1 MTAHTATFD
10 HDTKL
15 RVRDYVDRLQQ
26 ESLARSASGSH
37 ADVLGYWRARSGMYR
52 HLAAVVVTA
61 VKSRMSDGERWSLE
75 RFRQDLLNRTADP
88 ASRAEFQR
96 WFDHRHGMLRS
107 ITRRLWQLA
116 TEQEPP
122 LAGLWLALEAQP
134 NPDFESGTHNG
145 SISIPLKWHSIADIA
160 DGRRRVLDFIKYN
173 QLGGGNFVGKAG
185 QIARNG
191 APWVHLSYNGRI
203 WKGWEFDS
211 KAEVDEKGNPIA
223 QVDEQ
228 SQTKPHSFK
237 FEVLAGGGWASNS
250 QRYETPDQAQSAARE
265 LSSRWMAV
273 EDWRVVPSD
282 EPPNQQSK
290 IVVIQVGDKP
300 PVTPVAPPTQPQEE
314 NVLRYSLQI
323 RGRWGR
329 KRTDDFLSVDLAKR
343 VDPKAP
349 WALTTLQIMMFNKIR
364 ELAVQPGARLKLV
377 ESPMTVSSDGTERF
391 LLGSDRTLHEE
402 VLK

>member
-15 RVRDYVDRLQQ
+15 RARDYVDRLQQ

-75 RFRQDLLNRTADP
+75 RFRQDLLNRTAEP

-96 WFDHRHGMLRS
+96 WFDHRHGMLRN

-145 SISIPLKWHSIADIA
+145 SISIPLKWHSIADIV

-185 QIARNG
+185 QIACNG
-191 APWVHLSYNGRI
+191 APWVHISYNGRI

-228 SQTKPHSFK
+228 SQTKP
-237 FEVLAGGGWASNS
+237 
-250 QRYETPDQAQSAARE
+250 QSAARE

-300 PVTPVAPPTQPQEE
+300 PVTPVAPPPQPQEE

-377 ESPMTVSSDGTERF
+377 ESPMTISSDGIERF

>member
-1 MTAHTATFD
+1 MCI
-10 HDTKL
+10 
-15 RVRDYVDRLQQ
+15 RD
-26 ESLARSASGSH
+26 RS
-37 ADVLGYWRARSGMYR
+37 
-52 HLAAVVVTA
+52 
-61 VKSRMSDGERWSLE
+61 
-75 RFRQDLLNRTADP
+75 
-88 ASRAEFQR
+88 
-96 WFDHRHGMLRS
+96 
-107 ITRRLWQLA
+107 
-116 TEQEPP
+116 
-122 LAGLWLALEAQP
+122 
-134 NPDFESGTHNG
+134 
-145 SISIPLKWHSIADIA
+145 
-160 DGRRRVLDFIKYN
+160 
-173 QLGGGNFVGKAG
+173 
-185 QIARNG
+185 
-191 APWVHLSYNGRI
+191 
-203 WKGWEFDS
+203 
-211 KAEVDEKGNPIA
+211 
-223 QVDEQ
+223 
-228 SQTKPHSFK
+228 
-237 FEVLAGGGWASNS
+237 SNS

-300 PVTPVAPPTQPQEE
+300 PVTPVAPPPQPQEE

-377 ESPMTVSSDGTERF
+377 ESPMTISSDGAERF

-402 VLK
+402 VLKLSLIHI

>member
-15 RVRDYVDRLQQ
+15 RARDYVDRLQQ

-75 RFRQDLLNRTADP
+75 RFRQDLLNRTAEP

-191 APWVHLSYNGRI
+191 EPWVHISYNGRI

-211 KAEVDEKGNPIA
+211 KAEVDEKGNPIS

-228 SQTKPHSFK
+228 SQSKPHSFK

-300 PVTPVAPPTQPQEE
+300 PVTPVAPPPQPQEE

-323 RGRWGR
+323 RGRWGE
-329 KRTDDFLSVDLAKR
+329 SGQ
-343 VDPKAP
+343 
-349 WALTTLQIMMFNKIR
+349 TTF
-364 ELAVQPGARLKLV
+364 
-377 ESPMTVSSDGTERF
+377 
-391 LLGSDRTLHEE
+391 
-402 VLK
+402 

>member
-15 RVRDYVDRLQQ
+15 RARDYVDRLQQ

-173 QLGGGNFVGKAG
+173 QLGGAT
-185 QIARNG
+185 
-191 APWVHLSYNGRI
+191 S
-203 WKGWEFDS
+203 
-211 KAEVDEKGNPIA
+211 
-223 QVDEQ
+223 
-228 SQTKPHSFK
+228 
-237 FEVLAGGGWASNS
+237 
-250 QRYETPDQAQSAARE
+250 
-265 LSSRWMAV
+265 
-273 EDWRVVPSD
+273 
-282 EPPNQQSK
+282 
-290 IVVIQVGDKP
+290 
-300 PVTPVAPPTQPQEE
+300 
-314 NVLRYSLQI
+314 
-323 RGRWGR
+323 
-329 KRTDDFLSVDLAKR
+329 
-343 VDPKAP
+343 
-349 WALTTLQIMMFNKIR
+349 
-364 ELAVQPGARLKLV
+364 
-377 ESPMTVSSDGTERF
+377 
-391 LLGSDRTLHEE
+391 
-402 VLK
+402 